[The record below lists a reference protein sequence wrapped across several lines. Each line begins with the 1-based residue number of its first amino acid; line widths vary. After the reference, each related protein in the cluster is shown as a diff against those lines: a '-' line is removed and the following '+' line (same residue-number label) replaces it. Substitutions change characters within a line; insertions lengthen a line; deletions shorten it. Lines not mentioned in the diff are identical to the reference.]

1 MRYLEIVLALAI
13 DSFIIGLWQKSLDTT
28 EITVIAA
35 IKHWPN
41 SSATGLSSLLRPLA
55 NVANLLT
62 APVALITVRNAAKK
76 LFGTDLR

>member
-35 IKHWPN
+35 TKHWPN
-41 SSATGLSSLLRPLA
+41 SFATGLLSLLKLLG

-62 APVALITVRNAAKK
+62 VPDVLITVRNVAKK

>member
-1 MRYLEIVLALAI
+1 MRYLEIVLALAM

-28 EITVIAA
+28 EITATAA
-35 IKHWPN
+35 TKHWPN
-41 SSATGLSSLLRPLA
+41 SSATGPSSPLKLLG

-62 APVALITVRNAAKK
+62 VPDVLITVRNAAKK